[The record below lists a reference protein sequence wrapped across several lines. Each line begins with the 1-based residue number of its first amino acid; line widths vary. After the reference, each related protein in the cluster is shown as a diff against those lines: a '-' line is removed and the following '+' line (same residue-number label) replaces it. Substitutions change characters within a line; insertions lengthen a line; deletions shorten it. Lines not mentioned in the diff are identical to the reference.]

1 MASPYSRQAAYL
13 RRKSLLA
20 LRGLAAGAGI
30 DVSDTGTGWR
40 VWRLADGVTLTIQT
54 RYQVAAAF
62 IDGVQE
68 GRKLA
73 ATSAETHIGPVPT
86 TVRMAGDG

>member
-1 MASPYSRQAAYL
+1 MAKSRQAEYL
-13 RRKSLLA
+13 RRRSLLT

-62 IDGVQE
+62 IDGVRE

-73 ATSAETHIGPVPT
+73 ATPEAPAPNAVPT
-86 TVRMAGDG
+86 